1 MRFILPLPILLL
13 STLAQ
18 ADPESAPAPASPAVS
33 EPAAAEGA
41 AVPGAAA
48 NATSST
54 EPASPRAASASPTA
68 DSAGP
73 NAETAVSSSAPE
85 RATPGVATGA
95 AAQTAAGA
103 DSIPSIAAADAS
115 GAAASS
121 EAGEAAGP
129 HVVHADL
136 RQGFE
141 LESEDGTQ
149 SLRIGGLFS
158 ARTGVDIPA
167 DGDASIGAAMRLARI
182 MLRGRLLG
190 SKLTY
195 FFQSEFAGEPRLL
208 DLELDYELADSWL
221 LRFGRI
227 RVPFGRQ
234 WIDGLNVLMLPD
246 RSIVSDTF
254 RPGRDT
260 GVTLEGRF
268 LDGVLE
274 ARAGAYAEARDKW
287 PLVVARLGLA
297 PLGAL
302 DYSEDGARVEG
313 PARFAIGI
321 NGSYD
326 KRTTE
331 TTVADPMSGALVTQ
345 PGPNEARLAGGIDI
359 GVRAGRLGAFAEA
372 YLDRIEPDGGDAV
385 VRAGAFAQLG
395 YFIVPGTLQAAGRFS
410 LLAADTDVTGA
421 DGLRRYELALSH
433 YLLEA
438 ALKVQAR
445 YGYDQLA
452 GDDPLPWTEGHTVDA
467 QFVLSL

>member
-1 MRFILPLPILLL
+1 M
-13 STLAQ
+13 
-18 ADPESAPAPASPAVS
+18 
-33 EPAAAEGA
+33 
-41 AVPGAAA
+41 
-48 NATSST
+48 
-54 EPASPRAASASPTA
+54 
-68 DSAGP
+68 
-73 NAETAVSSSAPE
+73 
-85 RATPGVATGA
+85 
-95 AAQTAAGA
+95 
-103 DSIPSIAAADAS
+103 
-115 GAAASS
+115 
-121 EAGEAAGP
+121 
-129 HVVHADL
+129 HADL

-158 ARTGVDIPA
+158 GRIGVDIPA
-167 DGDASIGAAMRLARI
+167 DGDASIGAAMRLARV

-195 FFQSEFAGEPRLL
+195 FFQSEFAGDPRLL
-208 DLELDYELADSWL
+208 DLELDYALADSWL

-274 ARAGAYAEARDKW
+274 ARAGAYAEGRDQW
-287 PLVVARLGLA
+287 PLVLARLGLA

-302 DYSEDGARVEG
+302 DYSEDGHRVDG
-313 PARFAIGI
+313 PARFAIGL

-326 KRTTE
+326 KRATE

-345 PGPNEARLAGGIDI
+345 PGPNEARLAGGVDV

-410 LLAADTDVTGA
+410 LLAADTDATGA

-433 YLLEA
+433 YLLEG
-438 ALKVQAR
+438 ALKLQAR
-445 YGYDQLA
+445 YGYDQLVA
-452 GDDPLPWTEGHTVDA
+452 DDPLPWTEGHTVDA